1 MIRSTSAVPGPAPA
15 VLDSVVEIL
24 DPSDL
29 EPSRDDRVLNRAG
42 FRKSAMRRILL
53 PFFTT
58 LLALC
63 PLSLWAEQ
71 NYFPP
76 RHTWQTLAPEPAG
89 FDPARLQ
96 TAIEFARAAAVT
108 EPKDLHQ
115 VITDSFAPREP
126 DFRILGPTAPR
137 EADAGIIL
145 RHGRIVAEWGDV
157 HRVDMTF
164 SAVKSYLATVWALAW
179 RDGRIESLDDRVARY
194 VSDGTFAGEHNAAIS
209 WRHLLNQTSDWS
221 GTLWQIPDW
230 ADRPE
235 GEDPQ
240 QWPQRVLHE
249 PGSRFKYNDVRVN
262 LTAYS
267 LLQVLRE
274 PLPVVLRREIMDPI
288 GASNSWRWHGYAN
301 SWVELDGLRIQ
312 SVSGGGHFGGG
323 LFISAR
329 DHARFGLLM
338 LRRGHWEDRQLLP
351 EAWFDLLRQPTP
363 VQRDYGL
370 MWWLNTERQRVP
382 AAPESA
388 YWAAG
393 FGGNYVYI
401 DECNDLVV
409 VLRWIPDLAGVIEK
423 LLSAMEK
430 TKTCQK
436 TA

>member
-1 MIRSTSAVPGPAPA
+1 
-15 VLDSVVEIL
+15 
-24 DPSDL
+24 
-29 EPSRDDRVLNRAG
+29 
-42 FRKSAMRRILL
+42 
-53 PFFTT
+53 
-58 LLALC
+58 
-63 PLSLWAEQ
+63 
-71 NYFPP
+71 
-76 RHTWQTLAPEPAG
+76 
-89 FDPARLQ
+89 
-96 TAIEFARAAAVT
+96 
-108 EPKDLHQ
+108 LH
-115 VITDSFAPREP
+115 D
-126 DFRILGPTAPR
+126 
-137 EADAGIIL
+137 
-145 RHGRIVAEWGDV
+145 
-157 HRVDMTF
+157 
-164 SAVKSYLATVWALAW
+164 
-179 RDGRIESLDDRVARY
+179 
-194 VSDGTFAGEHNAAIS
+194 
-209 WRHLLNQTSDWS
+209 
-221 GTLWQIPDW
+221 
-230 ADRPE
+230 
-235 GEDPQ
+235 
-240 QWPQRVLHE
+240 

-423 LLSAMEK
+423 LLGAMEK